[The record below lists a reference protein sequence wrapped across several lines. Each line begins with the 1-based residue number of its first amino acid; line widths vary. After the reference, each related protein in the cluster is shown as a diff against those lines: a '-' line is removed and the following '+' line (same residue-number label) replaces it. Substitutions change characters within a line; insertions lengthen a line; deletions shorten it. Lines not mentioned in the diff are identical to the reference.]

1 MLLRLLFDRYAAPLL
16 LILAFSAF
24 CAAANERAS
33 TVESPLELS
42 DPFGSVT
49 LGDLDGDHETDLAL
63 SREVGQSDSG
73 YVYRV
78 ELKLSET
85 HQPVSFTF
93 SNTDGLGV
101 NIAAVDVDGDHDLD
115 LVISGRFT
123 GQRIGLWIN
132 DGRGVF
138 TRNLNS
144 LYSVPEDRVLHS
156 LRLDI
161 PNQAIGENSSRRLL
175 SSLLHAPF
183 VPAVLFPNRVER
195 GVVVHCKFRF
205 QNGPQY
211 LRSPPTPSSV
221 AVLIWN
227 V

>member
-1 MLLRLLFDRYAAPLL
+1 M
-16 LILAFSAF
+16 ILAFSAF
-24 CAAANERAS
+24 CAAANEPAS
-33 TVESPLELS
+33 TVESLVELS
-42 DPFGSVT
+42 DPFRSVT
-49 LGDLDGDHETDLAL
+49 FGDLDGDHETDLAL
-63 SREVGQSDSG
+63 SRELGQSDSA

-115 LVISGRFT
+115 LVINGRFT
-123 GQRIGLWIN
+123 GQRIGVWTN

-138 TRNLNS
+138 TQNLYS

-161 PNQAIGENSSRRLL
+161 PSQAIDENASQRLL
-175 SSLLHAPF
+175 ASLPHAPF
-183 VPAVLFPNRVER
+183 VRAVLFPSRVQR
-195 GVVVHCKFRF
+195 GIVVHCKFRF

-211 LRSPPTPSSV
+211 LRAPPTPSSI